1 MPIYPF
7 WGIIHFMDYLIST
20 PEQLASAVKG
30 RRKTLRVTQA
40 AAAARVGL
48 LPKTVS
54 ALESKPEKSSL
65 ESLFKLLAALDLELV
80 VRPKDKAAAPP
91 RVEW

>member
-1 MPIYPF
+1 
-7 WGIIHFMDYLIST
+7 MDYLIST

-30 RRKTLRVTQA
+30 RRKTLRMTQA

-80 VRPKDKAAAPP
+80 LRPKDKAATPP

>member
-1 MPIYPF
+1 ME
-7 WGIIHFMDYLIST
+7 YLIST
-20 PEQLASAVKG
+20 PGQLASAVKG

-80 VRPKDKAAAPP
+80 VRAKEKTAARP
-91 RVEW
+91 REEW